1 MPHKRNKLEIQNTFN
16 ATFWNITDSTEE
28 EALFFSQF
36 CFQSRLEYFGNF
48 FDAEYN
54 QFSRIT
60 CVDRFLA
67 ESEFKVKSSLL
78 DSKT

>member
-1 MPHKRNKLEIQNTFN
+1 MQ
-16 ATFWNITDSTEE
+16 
-28 EALFFSQF
+28 LFGISQIAQRRRHYFSQF

-67 ESEFKVKSSLL
+67 ESEFKVKSSVL